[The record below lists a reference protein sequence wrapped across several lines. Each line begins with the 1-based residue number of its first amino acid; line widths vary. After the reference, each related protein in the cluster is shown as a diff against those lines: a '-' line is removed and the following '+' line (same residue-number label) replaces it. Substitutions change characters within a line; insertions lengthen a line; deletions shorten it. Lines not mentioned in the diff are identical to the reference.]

1 MNSKIEILI
10 MKRQTIKVIQ
20 TIKAI
25 QTIKV
30 IQTSRVKNKKW
41 YKK

>member
-30 IQTSRVKNKKW
+30 IQTSRVKNKK
-41 YKK
+41 